1 MRTEYYKAYN
11 LEDAL
16 SKLNEDYENPKLIA
30 GGTDLVIELKNRWIS
45 PDLIIDISD
54 VKELRDSDLSGDII
68 ELGSMKT
75 FTEIENMNLNKNMQ
89 SLNRAAKSVGSP
101 QIRNRGTVG
110 GNICNGS
117 PAADMVPPLL
127 ALDSIAVIESEDGKR
142 EMKLED
148 VFLDKGK
155 TVLKKNEILS
165 KIKFAKLKDNEYLSF
180 SKLGLR
186 NALAISRICTS
197 VYVKMD
203 GKKICDI
210 RIANGALGKYGIR
223 EKNAENQ
230 LRGKLLNE
238 DLIREAM
245 EIMSREVDERLQ
257 GRFSAEYKV
266 EAIKGTINKALYE
279 ALNYFLEESWC
290 EN

>member
-16 SKLNEDYENPKLIA
+16 LKLNEDYENPKLIA

-75 FTEIENMNLNKNMQ
+75 FTEIENMNFNKNMQ

-127 ALDSIAVIESEDGKR
+127 ALDSVAVIESEDGKR

-197 VYVKMD
+197 VYIKMD
-203 GKKICDI
+203 EKKICDI